1 MYAQPNTFKQLVRNL
16 TQVIGSKEKAR
27 LLVYVELTLFLAE
40 QLGLECEPLTVGWV
54 LLSHTPLYHPQLDRL
69 TPVQRRMRANAAI
82 IVPLSS
88 RYAWESAL
96 AQYSKDDEALAHL
109 RLYVIAP
116 TRLDNQMIC
125 ICRQSPSPNAE
136 RIEYYERILTEQ
148 LPFEKRNRR
157 YTEAEKTYKVLIKA
171 ADGEAHVGWVTIT
184 AQMQQLADQDA
195 AWFDTKPAR
204 VALNISMSDL
214 LPTAQFLD
222 DYERRTGGRVHWE
235 HDLYQIRFRRINHTE
250 SGMSLDEENAHPLIL
265 DGAIHL
271 PGTVSAGKTTLAK
284 LVIAHCIRL
293 GWDVR
298 ITLVVGDTNSAI
310 EIAHQ
315 VNSWFCESPEDEA
328 VVAVPLLGVSQGEV
342 NLGRLLASRQYRKT
356 LKERQPHWGERWLM
370 PICPLASRIKW
381 EGAADVQL
389 LAGSEPCQGL
399 IAESGKGRGKR
410 HLCPLFTICPSK
422 QMYRD
427 LPRARLWVTT
437 PGALAQAKI
446 PLHLDDRIHTF
457 GDLVYE
463 QSDLVILDEVETIVD
478 WYDRTFARHEELT
491 NGKNGLLDR
500 LDTQI
505 SAYLMTNRVQP
516 SFEHRWL
523 MTVREAVKALNGV
536 LTALANPRQ
545 ERIAK
550 NWVKRGYFAPNQL
563 AYRLARRLAGLKEWD
578 APDTLPMK
586 RHENDVLTQKT
597 FEPFDELLNY
607 PPDPL
612 RPRANMQRS
621 TKAAELTQIM
631 QAMNNLADDVSDADL
646 FEQCR
651 DWILRW
657 HPDIEEKLAKL
668 RDQLLQS
675 DDFDREYATKQQ
687 DRSSRE
693 LAARLQFTL
702 LVALLDRHLHV
713 VIHEWYHKPESLEAQ
728 QPFSHIPRGARC
740 ILPLPLTGQ
749 QYGFV
754 THTGSI
760 KYNRDAANRLGL
772 FSYTSI
778 GRSYLLNFHCLRQDF
793 DGESGPHVLALSG
806 TSYLPDSTAFHV
818 SIPPAG
824 ILLPSHQTEQA
835 IKDSRFIWRP
845 FTNESDKPIK
855 ISGAGNKEEQLRQLV
870 RAMLADGGV
879 PGGMFGRELEW
890 LETQGQAHP
899 DQWKDRARI
908 LLLTNSY
915 SQSKAVA
922 IALREGWRAAD
933 NIFDLKQAKGSGRDE
948 DYQVESLHGNQLQRM
963 DIEQFAT
970 HKNGRILVAPMQSIG
985 RGFNI
990 LNDQP
995 EPKAAFGAVFFL
1007 TRPMN
1012 TPNDREA
1019 IAQELNRYA
1028 LAWAEDASFVAWN
1041 EDTLY
1046 QRALKARESAVKLT
1060 RAIERRRRY
1069 KELIDD
1075 AELRVYPRR
1084 DLAATTAGR
1093 IVQAVGR
1100 LLRGGV
1106 PFRAYFID
1114 AAWSP
1119 ELAATGDI
1127 DRIESE
1133 ETSLLT
1139 ALINIMDEYSLND
1152 LIGQY
1157 LYGDLSGAL
1166 TATENRDSN

>member
-1 MYAQPNTFKQLVRNL
+1 MYAPPSSFKNL
-16 TQVIGSKEKAR
+16 IRDLAQVIGSEEKAR
-27 LLVYVELTLFLAE
+27 LLVYIELTLLLAE
-40 QLGLECEPLTVGWV
+40 RLGLESEPLTVGWV
-54 LLSHTPLYHPQLDRL
+54 LLSHMPLHHPQLNRL
-69 TPVQRRMRANAAI
+69 TPEQRRMRANAAI
-82 IVPLSS
+82 IAPLSS

-96 AQYSKDDEALAHL
+96 ARYGKEEEISAHH
-109 RLYVIAP
+109 RLYAIAP
-116 TRLDNQMIC
+116 TRLDDQMISVC
-125 ICRQSPSPNAE
+125 HQSPCPDPL
-136 RIEYYERILTEQ
+136 RIEHYERILTEQ
-148 LPFEKRNRR
+148 LPFEKRDRR
-157 YTEAEKTYKVLIKA
+157 YTEAEKTYKVRIKA
-171 ADGEAHVGWVTIT
+171 MDGEAHIGRVTIT
-184 AQMQQLADQDA
+184 TQMQQLADKDA
-195 AWFDTKPAR
+195 VWFDTRPAR

-222 DYERRTGGRVHWE
+222 DCERRTGGRVHWE
-235 HDLYQIRFRRINHTE
+235 YDLCQIRFRRISRNDDRL
-250 SGMSLDEENAHPLIL
+250 SLDDENAHPLVL
-265 DGAIHL
+265 DGVVHL
-271 PGTVSAGKTTLAK
+271 PGMVSAGKTTLAK
-284 LVIAHCIRL
+284 LIIAHCIRL

-315 VNSWFCESPEDEA
+315 FNTWFCESSDAED
-328 VVAVPLLGVSQGEV
+328 VVAVPLLGVSQREV
-342 NLGRLLASRQYRKT
+342 HLGRLLASRHYRSS
-356 LKERQPHWGERWLM
+356 LKKGQPHWGERWLV
-370 PICPLASRIKW
+370 PICPLASHIKW
-381 EGAADVQL
+381 EDAADVQIP
-389 LAGSEPCQGL
+389 AGSEPCQGL
-399 IAESGKGRGKR
+399 IAESGKGHGKR
-410 HLCPLFTICPSK
+410 HLCPLFSICPSR

-427 LPRARLWVTT
+427 MPRAQLWVTT
-437 PGALAQAKI
+437 PGALAQATM
-446 PLHLDDRIHTF
+446 PLHLDDRIITL

-478 WYDRTFARHEELT
+478 WYDRAFARQEELT

-500 LDTQI
+500 LGTQI
-505 SAYLMTNRVQP
+505 SAYRTTNRVQP
-516 SFEHRWL
+516 SAEHRWL
-523 MTVREAVKALNGV
+523 STVNESLNVVSGV
-536 LTALANPRQ
+536 LNALANPEQ

-563 AYRLARRLAGLKEWD
+563 AYRLARRLAGLKQWD
-578 APDTLPMK
+578 APDTSINE
-586 RHENDVLTQKT
+586 RHANEQLTQKT
-597 FEPFDELLNY
+597 FQPFDELLNW

-621 TKAAELTQIM
+621 VEATELTQII
-631 QAMNNLADDVSDADL
+631 QAMNNLADDVTDADL
-646 FEQCR
+646 FDQCR
-651 DWILRW
+651 TWILKW
-657 HPDIEEKLAKL
+657 YPDIEGKLAKL
-668 RDQLLQS
+668 REQLLQS
-675 DDFDREYATKQQ
+675 TYPFDLDYAEKQL
-687 DRSSRE
+687 DRSVNE
-693 LAARLQFTL
+693 LAGRLQFML

-713 VIHEWYHKPESLEAQ
+713 IIHEWYNKPEALDAQ
-728 QPFSHIPRGARC
+728 QPFSRIPRGARR
-740 ILPLPLTGQ
+740 ILSLPLTGQ

-754 THTGSI
+754 THTGNI
-760 KYNRDAANRLGL
+760 KYNRDAANRLAL
-772 FSYTSI
+772 FSYTNI
-778 GRSYLLNFHCLRQDF
+778 GRSYLLNYHRLRQDF
-793 DGESGPHVLALSG
+793 DSEPGPHVLALSG

-818 SIPPAG
+818 TLPPAG
-824 ILLPSHQTEQA
+824 ILLPPHQMEQA
-835 IKDSRFIWRP
+835 IKDSRFIWR
-845 FTNESDKPIK
+845 FFRDEHHKPIK
-855 ISGAGNKEEQLRQLV
+855 ISGAGNKEERLRQLV

-879 PGGMFGRELEW
+879 PGGLFGSMLKW
-890 LETQGQAHP
+890 LETQGQQNP
-899 DQWKDRARI
+899 DQWSDRARI

-922 IALREGWRAAD
+922 IALREGWSAAAD
-933 NIFDLKQAKGSGRDE
+933 TIFDLKQAKGSGKDE
-948 DYQVESLHGNQLQRM
+948 DYQVEGNQLQRM

-1012 TPNDREA
+1012 VPNNRED

-1028 LAWAEDASFVAWN
+1028 LAWAEDASFAAWH

-1046 QRALKARESAVKLT
+1046 RRALKARESAVKLT
-1060 RAIERRRRY
+1060 RAIERRRSY
-1069 KELIDD
+1069 KELVDD
-1075 AELRVYPRR
+1075 AELRMYPRR

-1139 ALINIMDEYSLND
+1139 ALINIMDEYTFND
-1152 LIGQY
+1152 IIGQH
-1157 LYGDLSGAL
+1157 LYGDLSAAL